1 MRKGILMLLGVA
13 GLVPGDWKSIDGA
26 VLDNVAQHGFKTVQI
41 RVDDPQSIKD
51 KDIVRLKSM
60 FDSRGF
66 PMPQT
71 VGNYGGDLIAE
82 DENVR
87 KNEIKF
93 VKRMINVSSRLGS
106 PNTYLRPG
114 SLNPKGGWTPH
125 PKNHSTEVWDRLV
138 DSTKQICDVAEN
150 EGMMIAVEGGTVCPV
165 DTPQKMKDLIDDV
178 GSKNLGLN
186 MDPVNFIGSLDIAY
200 DTTSL
205 INEFYALI
213 PDRILGA
220 HAKDFT
226 VVDSLL
232 PHFEESIIGQP
243 ESMLDNEALLLGL
256 QKVNPKAHVLVEHLP
271 DDKIPLAATGIRD
284 IAERIG
290 IKWD

>member
-93 VKRMINVSSRLGS
+93 VKRMINISSRLGS

-125 PKNHSTEVWDRLV
+125 PKNHSPKVWDRLV
-138 DSTKQICDVAEN
+138 DSTKQICNVAEN

>member
-82 DENVR
+82 DKDVR

-125 PKNHSTEVWDRLV
+125 SKNHSNEVWDRLV
-138 DSTKQICDVAEN
+138 DSTKQICNVAEN
-150 EGMMIAVEGGTVCPV
+150 EGIMIAVEGGTVCPV

-205 INEFYALI
+205 INEFYTLI

-226 VVDSLL
+226 VIDSLL

-271 DDKIPLAATGIRD
+271 DDKIPLAAAGIRD

>member
-1 MRKGILMLLGVA
+1 MLLGVA
-13 GLVPGDWKSIDGA
+13 GLVPGDWKSIDGT
-26 VLDNVAQHGFKTVQI
+26 VLDNVAEQGFKTVQI
-41 RVDDPQSIKD
+41 RIDDPQSLKD
-51 KDIVRLKSM
+51 KDVKRLKSM
-60 FDSRGF
+60 FDAREF
-66 PMPQT
+66 EMPQT
-71 VGNYGGDLIAE
+71 VGNYGGNLIAE
-82 DENVR
+82 DESVR

-93 VKRMINVSSRLGS
+93 VKRMVNVTARLGS

-125 PKNHSTEVWDRLV
+125 PKNHSNEVWDRLV
-138 DSTKQICDVAEN
+138 DSTKQICQVAEN
-150 EGMMIAVEGGTVCPV
+150 EGIMIAVEGGTVCPV
-165 DTPQKMKDLIDDV
+165 DTPQRVKDLIDAV

-205 INEFYALI
+205 INEFYELL
-213 PDRILGA
+213 PDRIVGA

-226 VVDSLL
+226 VVSTLL

-243 ESMLDNEALLLGL
+243 ESMLDNEAFLTGL

-271 DDKIPLAATGIRD
+271 DDKIPVATAGIRK
-284 IAERIG
+284 AANRAG
-290 IKWD
+290 IEWD

>member
-1 MRKGILMLLGVA
+1 MLLGVA

-41 RVDDPQSIKD
+41 RVDDPQSIND
-51 KDIVRLKSM
+51 KDVIRLKSM

-71 VGNYGGDLIAE
+71 VGNYGGDLVAE

-93 VKRMINVSSRLGS
+93 VKRMVNVSSRLGC
-106 PNTYLRPG
+106 PNSYLRPG
-114 SLNPKGGWTPH
+114 SLLPNGGWPPH
-125 PKNHSTEVWDRLV
+125 PKNHSNEVWDRLV
-138 DSTKQICDVAEN
+138 DSTKQICHVAEN
-150 EGMMIAVEGGTVCPV
+150 EGVMIAVEGGTVCPV

-205 INEFYALI
+205 INEFYKLI

-226 VVDSLL
+226 VVDGLL

-243 ESMLDNEALLLGL
+243 KSMLDNEALLLGL
-256 QKVNPKAHVLVEHLP
+256 QKVNPNAHVLVEHLP
-271 DDKIPLAATGIRD
+271 DDKIPLAAAGIRE

>member
-1 MRKGILMLLGVA
+1 MLLGVA
-13 GLVPGDWKSIDGA
+13 GLVPGDWKSIDGT
-26 VLDNVAQHGFKTVQI
+26 VLDNVAEHGFKTVQI
-41 RVDDPQSIKD
+41 RIDDPQSLKD
-51 KDIVRLKSM
+51 KDVKRLKSM
-60 FDSRGF
+60 FDARGF
-66 PMPQT
+66 EMPQT
-71 VGNYGGDLIAE
+71 VGNYGGKLIAE
-82 DENVR
+82 DETER

-93 VKRMINVSSRLGS
+93 VKRMVNITARLDS

-125 PKNHSTEVWDRLV
+125 PKNHSDAVWDRLV
-138 DSTKQICDVAEN
+138 DSTRQICQVAEN
-150 EGMMIAVEGGTVCPV
+150 EGIMIAVEGGTVCPV
-165 DTPQKMKDLIDDV
+165 DTPQRVKDLIDAV

-205 INEFYALI
+205 INEFYRLL
-213 PDRILGA
+213 PDRIVGA

-226 VVDSLL
+226 VVSSLL

-243 ESMLDNEALLLGL
+243 ESMLDNEAFLTGL

-271 DDKIPLAATGIRD
+271 DDKIAEAAAGIRKA
-284 IAERIG
+284 AEHAG
-290 IKWD
+290 IEWD